1 MHIVNDLVN
10 ETTLDELST
19 LAALP
24 LICLAQEA
32 GKSKATLDALNEV
45 LALVGQMQ
53 SLDVANVQP
62 LAHPLERH
70 QSLRADSVTETINP
84 SALSQNAPLYEAGLY
99 FVPKVIE

>member
-1 MHIVNDLVN
+1 VNDLVN
-10 ETTLDELST
+10 EKTLVELST

-24 LICLAQEA
+24 FEPE
-32 GKSKATLDALNEV
+32 KSKATLDALNEV

-53 SLDVANVQP
+53 SLDVSDVAP

-70 QSLRADSVTETINP
+70 QTLRADAVTETIDA

>member
-1 MHIVNDLVN
+1 MNDLVN
-10 ETTLDELST
+10 ETTLVELST

-24 LICLAQEA
+24 LEP

-53 SLDVANVQP
+53 SLDVADVAP

-70 QSLRADSVTETINP
+70 QTLRADAVTETINA

>member
-1 MHIVNDLVN
+1 VNNLVN
-10 ETTLDELST
+10 KKTLVELST

-24 LICLAQEA
+24 FEPE
-32 GKSKATLDALNEV
+32 KSKATLDALNEV

-53 SLDVANVQP
+53 SLDVSNVRP

-70 QSLRADSVTETINP
+70 QSLRADAVTETVD
-84 SALSQNAPLYEAGLY
+84 SDALSQNAPHYEAGLY

>member
-1 MHIVNDLVN
+1 MNDLVN
-10 ETTLDELST
+10 ETTLVELST

-24 LICLAQEA
+24 LEP

-53 SLDVANVQP
+53 SLDVANVRP

-70 QSLRADSVTETINP
+70 QSLRADSVAETINP

>member
-1 MHIVNDLVN
+1 MNNLVN
-10 ETTLDELST
+10 KKTLVELSM

-24 LICLAQEA
+24 FEPE
-32 GKSKATLDALNEV
+32 KSKATLDALNEV

-53 SLDVANVQP
+53 SLDVSNVRP

-70 QSLRADSVTETINP
+70 QSLRADAVTETVDP
-84 SALSQNAPLYEAGLY
+84 DALSQNAPHYEAGLY